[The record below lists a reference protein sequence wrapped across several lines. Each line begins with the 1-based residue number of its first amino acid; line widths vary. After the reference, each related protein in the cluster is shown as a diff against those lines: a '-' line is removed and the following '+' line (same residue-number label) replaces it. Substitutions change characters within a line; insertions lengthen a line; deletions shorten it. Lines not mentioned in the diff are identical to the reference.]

1 MQTIQPT
8 ALTNQELARHIEI
21 EDVRKVPREF
31 LEQAALRF
39 IKQVEHDKDFAFRKD
54 AVHYIA

>member
-1 MQTIQPT
+1 MHTIQPT
-8 ALTNQELARHIEI
+8 ALSNKELAQHLET
-21 EDVRKVPREF
+21 EDVRKVPREV

-39 IKQVEHDKDFAFRKD
+39 MKEAQHNDDYGYRRD

>member
-1 MQTIQPT
+1 MHTIQPAT
-8 ALTNQELARHIEI
+8 LNNKELARHIEI

-39 IKQVEHDKDFAFRKD
+39 ITHVEHNSDFAFRRD